1 MTFLSRQ
8 YKFVYILDFSPSA
21 ANSDIKKNCILL
33 EQKLKALRRS
43 LAGVIR
49 PFTVPGSQVLFTPD
63 IYVTVIAWT
72 PFLCPG
78 AQSVLHQGC
87 LVTPHN
93 LEHFL
98 DVVAK
103 GLNELENRIARIAS
117 FVIDELEQNRL
128 QAERIVGDL
137 FEESDDGASEV
148 PNVPMAAPDTGIY
161 IRVGNPNPG
170 SGIRP
175 IFGQFWNPFFNSGF
189 SFLIGRLKLAS

>member
-1 MTFLSRQ
+1 MVTFLSRQ

-21 ANSDIKKNCILL
+21 ANSDIKKDCILL

-87 LVTPHN
+87 LVTPNN
-93 LEHFL
+93 LENFL

-103 GLNELENRIARIAS
+103 GLNELENRIAHIAS
-117 FVIDELEQNRL
+117 FVIDELEQNRM

-148 PNVPMAAPDTGIY
+148 PNVPMAAPDTGDDYYFFCFNPLKIFY
-161 IRVGNPNPG
+161 ITLSIVTQCFEFIICVSFRK
-170 SGIRP
+170 
-175 IFGQFWNPFFNSGF
+175 GQS
-189 SFLIGRLKLAS
+189 S